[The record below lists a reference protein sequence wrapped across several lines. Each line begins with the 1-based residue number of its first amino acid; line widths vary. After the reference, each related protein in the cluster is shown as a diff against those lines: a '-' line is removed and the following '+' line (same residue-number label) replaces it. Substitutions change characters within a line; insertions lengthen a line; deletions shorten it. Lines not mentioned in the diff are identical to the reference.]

1 MPKLPVV
8 KSKDLVK
15 ILKSV
20 GFFEHRQKST
30 SHLVMKHSDGRRT
43 IVPIHS
49 NKDIPKGTL
58 LAILRDIQITKE
70 ELIKVLQ

>member
-70 ELIKVLQ
+70 ELVKILR

>member
-1 MPKLPVV
+1 MPKFPTL
-8 KSKDLVK
+8 KSKVLVRV
-15 ILKSV
+15 LKSV

-58 LAILRDIQITKE
+58 FTILRDIQITKE
-70 ELIKVLQ
+70 ELIKVLR

>member
-30 SHLVMKHSDGRRT
+30 SHLVMKHIDGRRT

-70 ELIKVLQ
+70 ELVKILR

>member
-15 ILKSV
+15 ALRAV
-20 GFFEHRQKST
+20 GFLEHRQRST
-30 SHLVMKHSDGRRT
+30 SHLVMKHNDGRRT
-43 IVPIHS
+43 IVPMHS

-58 LAILRDIQITKE
+58 LAILKDIQITKE
-70 ELIKVLQ
+70 ELINLL